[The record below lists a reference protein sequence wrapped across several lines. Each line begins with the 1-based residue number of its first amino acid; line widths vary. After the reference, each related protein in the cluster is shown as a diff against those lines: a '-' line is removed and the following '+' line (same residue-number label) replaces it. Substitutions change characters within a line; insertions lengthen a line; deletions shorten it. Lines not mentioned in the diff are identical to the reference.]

1 MKNLVLCIAL
11 VTSFS
16 ALADVC
22 QIKIERNGIASQ
34 DILHRGEVMIEK
46 GAQFGFVRHYKEEIT
61 LDDCIKLAIATNPR
75 TQWAYLC
82 TPHFTAGGR
91 VQDPDCATS
100 IGQGQAVGL
109 HVDGQGDVNRAG
121 GKSPCGQQP
130 QAIGHGAHVGRLDP
144 GTGTTTH

>member
-46 GAQFGFVRHYKEEIT
+46 GAQFGFVRHYKEEIS
-61 LDDCIKLAIATNPR
+61 LDDCIKLANEEGSKLTNHDSVKEAKSKI
-75 TQWAYLC
+75 TINHSSL
-82 TPHFTAGGR
+82 
-91 VQDPDCATS
+91 
-100 IGQGQAVGL
+100 
-109 HVDGQGDVNRAG
+109 
-121 GKSPCGQQP
+121 GKSSLTLELKQEKQE
-130 QAIGHGAHVGRLDP
+130 
-144 GTGTTTH
+144 